1 MVFPPRSNAVS
12 YSEGSNKHSMKG
24 LSILGCTG
32 SVGTNVLRIVDAFPD
47 RFRVVGLAA
56 GSNIERLI
64 EQIARYRPQ
73 LVSVAGREAADAVR
87 GAIGGAGTRV
97 VSGDEGIVEVAT
109 HPDARI
115 VVASAVGAVGLVPTY
130 RALEAGKDVALANK
144 ETLVMAG
151 ELMVEKARAR
161 NARLLPIDSEHCALH
176 QCLDGRP
183 PESVRRLVLTASGGP
198 FRNRPAET
206 FATVTPAEALNHPTW
221 NMGRKISIDSATL
234 MNKGLEVIE
243 ARWLFD
249 VARDKIE
256 VLVHPQSIVHSMVEF
271 VDGTVLA
278 QLGVTDMR
286 LPIQYALSYPE
297 RWEAAIPG
305 MDFGR
310 AMHLD
315 FEVPDRRRFPC
326 LDLAYRALEGAG
338 SLPAVLNAANE
349 EAVAAFL
356 EHRIPFTAIAALVEE
371 VMEAHPPAPLRR
383 LEDVLE
389 ADRWARARAQESIT
403 RRSTTPAAS

>member
-1 MVFPPRSNAVS
+1 MFSRL
-12 YSEGSNKHSMKG
+12 MKG

-47 RFRVVGLAA
+47 RFHVVGLAA
-56 GSNIERLI
+56 GNNVEILAA
-64 EQIARYRPQ
+64 QVARYRPRV
-73 LVSVAGREAADAVR
+73 VSVATREAADALARRVDLGQTLVR
-87 GAIGGAGTRV
+87 TGEAGM
-97 VSGDEGIVEVAT
+97 VEVST
-109 HPDARI
+109 HSDTAI

-130 RALEAGKDVALANK
+130 RALEAGKDIALANK

-151 ELMVEKARAR
+151 ELMLDQARR
-161 NARLLPIDSEHCALH
+161 KGARLLPIDSEHCALH

-183 PESVRRLVLTASGGP
+183 KESVRRLVLTASGGP
-198 FRNRPAET
+198 FRNRAADT
-206 FATVTPAEALNHPTW
+206 MAAITPAEALNHPTW
-221 NMGRKISIDSATL
+221 NMGRKITIDSATL

-249 VARDKIE
+249 VPREKIE

-305 MDFGR
+305 MDFAR
-310 AMHLD
+310 SMRLD
-315 FEVPDRRRFPC
+315 FDVPDRRRFPC
-326 LDLAYRALEGAG
+326 LDLAYRALEGGG

-356 EHRIPFTAIAALVEE
+356 DGRLSFPGIAALVED
-371 VMEAHPPAPLRR
+371 VMTAHPTAPVRV
-383 LEDVLE
+383 LEDVLD
-389 ADRWARARAQESIT
+389 ADAWARARAREAIPG
-403 RRSTTPAAS
+403 RNAAARN